1 MYNNNDMYD
10 RAKNSMN
17 VTYNQD
23 KYMKKQR
30 QDQESHQRIAIVAFF
45 VVLFVSIITCSSMQE

>member
-23 KYMKKQR
+23 KYMKKQV
-30 QDQESHQRIAIVAFF
+30 QKYIKK
-45 VVLFVSIITCSSMQE
+45 T